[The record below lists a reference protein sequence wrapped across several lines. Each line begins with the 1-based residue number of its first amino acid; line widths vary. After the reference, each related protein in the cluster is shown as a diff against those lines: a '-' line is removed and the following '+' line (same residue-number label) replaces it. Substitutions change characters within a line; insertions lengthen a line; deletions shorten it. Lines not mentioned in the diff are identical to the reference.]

1 MVLEALISPITAEQK
16 PWETFFIGILYAS
29 IGITLGLFIFPSHA
43 GMIAVGLTAMASIP
57 LIYGAIRLEEKK
69 DITISEERMLIKEHG
84 RVVLFLACLFMGF
97 TVAFAAWY
105 VLLPADSAA
114 TLFSPQLATISG
126 INSMVTGNDFATG
139 SVLLTIILN
148 NLKVLAFCLLFA
160 FFYGFGAI
168 LILTWNASVFAVVIG
183 ATIRAGLHK
192 SALVVPLA
200 LLKYSIHGIPEIVAY
215 FCAGLAGGIISIAVI
230 RHDWNSDKFRHI
242 LIDSVDLTVVAIVL
256 LLIAGLLE
264 VFVSPLVLV

>member
-105 VLLPADSAA
+105 VLL
-114 TLFSPQLATISG
+114 
-126 INSMVTGNDFATG
+126 
-139 SVLLTIILN
+139 
-148 NLKVLAFCLLFA
+148 
-160 FFYGFGAI
+160 
-168 LILTWNASVFAVVIG
+168 TWNASVFAVVIG

-230 RHDWNSDKFRHI
+230 RHDWNSGKFRHI